1 MDKSYYR
8 EWIRDNIPD
17 ESIKL
22 MEDSLYVPV
31 NKSNENI
38 DLVLTILPRYL
49 KWKEKKFLVLT
60 IRGCNQ
66 KEISERLKISE
77 VYVNVLRRKIRS
89 HVKNLL
95 RRGN

>member
-60 IRGCNQ
+60 IRGHNQ